1 MIDIPL
7 QEMQAKI
14 QTTREGGKTLIFD
27 IIRKKYIVL
36 LPEELVRQMLLIY
49 LTEYA
54 HYPSSRIRVEK
65 GVTQQEKKGRYDII
79 IYDKQVKPWML
90 IECKSHKVNITQATI
105 DQLSGYNHEIKAP
118 YFMVCNGIHTYCYI
132 AVEEQKKYV
141 LLEELPIFPG

>member
-7 QEMQAKI
+7 NEVQSKI
-14 QTTREGGKTLIFD
+14 QTTKEGGQTYIYD

-49 LTEYA
+49 LTDYA
-54 HYPSSRIRVEK
+54 HYPASRIQVEK
-65 GVTQQEKKGRYDII
+65 GITQQEKKGRYDII
-79 IYDKQVKPWML
+79 IYDKAVKPWML
-90 IECKSHKVNITQATI
+90 IECKSHKVNITQATV

-118 YFMVCNGIHTYCYI
+118 YFMVSNGINTYCYT
-132 AVEEQKKYV
+132 ANEAERKYV